1 MSEREKERRRRARA
15 KKKRARRRLNLILL
29 LLATF
34 SIAILVLIG
43 IQVLPAFLAG
53 RDIKKNVELKVGIEP
68 ITDVS
73 VFLDEGADAAQASF
87 VTDMKSVDYAA
98 AGEHEVKLLY
108 KDNPYTSMLTLVD
121 DEPPVFESAE
131 DFTTILGEPIT
142 YKSHVKVS
150 DNSGKCELT
159 VDSGKVKPNEA
170 GTYDVTYTATDT
182 AGNSS
187 SVTGKMTIIE
197 ETAEE
202 KDLNERIDKILAEII
217 TEDMSQKDKTWAI
230 FSYIRNHVGYVS
242 SSEKGDYVKAALQAV
257 KQGQGDCYVY
267 FSIAKAMLTRA
278 GIKNMDIERI
288 PEGDKMHYWNLV
300 DIEDG
305 HGWYHYDTT
314 PRVDHPTI
322 YLWDDAKIKAY
333 SDAHDNCH
341 NYDRSK
347 YPDIP

>member
-1 MSEREKERRRRARA
+1 M
-15 KKKRARRRLNLILL
+15 IML
-29 LLATF
+29 LLAVF
-34 SIAILVLIG
+34 SIAILVLVG
-43 IQVLPAFLAG
+43 TQMLPVFLAG
-53 RDIKKNVELKVGIEP
+53 RDVQENVNLTVGKGP
-68 ITDVS
+68 VTDVAT
-73 VFLDEGADAAQASF
+73 FLKEGADASQASF
-87 VTDMKSVDYAA
+87 VTDMKSLDY
-98 AGEHEVKLLY
+98 GTPGPQEIELLY
-108 KDNPYTSMLTLVD
+108 KGNPYTTTLTLVD

-131 DFTTILGEPIT
+131 DFTTILGEPII
-142 YKSHVKVS
+142 YKSHVKAV
-150 DNSGKCELT
+150 DNSGKCEIT
-159 VDSGKVKPNEA
+159 VDSSKVDTTKA
-170 GTYDVTYTATDT
+170 GTYDVAYTATDL
-182 AGNSS
+182 AGNEA
-187 SVTGKMTIIE
+187 SVTVKMTIVE

-202 KDLNERIDKILAEII
+202 KDLNEKLDKILAEII
-217 TEDMSQKDKTWAI
+217 TEDMSQKDKAWAI

-242 SSEKGDYVKAALQAV
+242 SSEKGDYVKAALQAL

-300 DIEDG
+300 DLEDG

-322 YLWDDAKIKAY
+322 FLWDDAKIKSY

-347 YPDIP
+347 YPNIP